1 VSSAY
6 RDERQAALE
15 QLDALRRENDDL
27 RHENEW
33 LRSFVEPPELAQR
46 QPLAHYRGAAL
57 AATLLVGGMTGASF
71 IVRTCPP
78 REPAPDIST
87 AAMFDETSAAHFTEA
102 PPPAWNV
109 PIEVVPPP
117 AQVPTELTLTPVAA
131 PLAGGSNDLR
141 DALVLHTQRCL
152 GATPGRVDVFVA
164 VDGHARVLSTNVRP
178 YAERPR
184 RRVRRCV
191 ARVFRDVVLPY
202 DVVSDASRA
211 HAVQTTGG
219 RELHLFIGRTE

>member
-1 VSSAY
+1 MSSAY

-57 AATLLVGGMTGASF
+57 AATLLVGGMTGATF
-71 IVRTCPP
+71 LVRACPP
-78 REPAPDIST
+78 REAAPDITT
-87 AAMFDETSAAHFTEA
+87 AAMFDEAATVLRAEPPSHF
-102 PPPAWNV
+102 WNV

-117 AQVPTELTLTPVAA
+117 AQVPTELALTPVAA

-141 DALVLHTQRCL
+141 DALMLHTQRCL
-152 GATPGRVDVFVA
+152 GATAGRVDVFVT
-164 VDGHARVLSTNVRP
+164 VDGHARVLSTAVRP
-178 YAERPR
+178 HAERLR
-184 RRVRRCV
+184 RRARRCV

-219 RELHLFIGRTE
+219 RELHLFVNRTE

>member
-1 VSSAY
+1 MSSAY

-46 QPLAHYRGAAL
+46 QPLAHYRGAVL

-71 IVRTCPP
+71 LVRACPP
-78 REPAPDIST
+78 REAAPDITT
-87 AAMFDETSAAHFTEA
+87 AAMFDEAATALRVE
-102 PPPAWNV
+102 PPVHLWNV

-117 AQVPTELTLTPVAA
+117 AQVPSELALTPVAT
-131 PLAGGSNDLR
+131 PLASSNDLR
-141 DALVLHTQRCL
+141 DALMLHTQQCL
-152 GATPGRVDVFVA
+152 GATTGRVDVFVT
-164 VDGHARVLSTNVRP
+164 VDGHARVLSTSVRP
-178 YAERPR
+178 HAERPHR
-184 RRVRRCV
+184 RARRCV

-219 RELHLFIGRTE
+219 RELHLFVGRAE